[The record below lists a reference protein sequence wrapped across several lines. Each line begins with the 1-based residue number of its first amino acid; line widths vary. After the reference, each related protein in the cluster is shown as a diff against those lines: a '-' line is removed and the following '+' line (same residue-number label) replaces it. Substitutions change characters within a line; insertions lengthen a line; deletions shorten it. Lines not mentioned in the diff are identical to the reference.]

1 MPTHDLA
8 ADSLAALSEGG
19 LLAALHPSHGVGVD
33 FSAEMVQRGKT
44 KHPELEFVLAD
55 AHDLSALT
63 GNLELDASGVTHLG
77 GLCLQVLLAAAQSCQ
92 ADGRGFAI
100 SAPSD
105 DFDAALSMFGVDP
118 SQLTRNAVA

>member
-1 MPTHDLA
+1 MTAQLTLPARLDLTA
-8 ADSLAALSEGG
+8 AKPLA
-19 LLAALHPSHGVGVD
+19 
-33 FSAEMVQRGKT
+33 R
-44 KHPELEFVLAD
+44 
-55 AHDLSALT
+55 DLSALT